1 MNELERLKAE
11 RKRIDEKIKELKELA
26 NGNIDYK
33 RCRIGR
39 ATGLPYDTSMVYKL
53 AFNCET
59 AGVRKIQKTNYR
71 AIMYAEDKKTLID
84 AIPSIIEELQGLYEL
99 AVKQSEGNETEV

>member
-1 MNELERLKAE
+1 MEELERLKAE
-11 RKRIDEKIKELKELA
+11 RKRIDEKIRELSNEI
-26 NGNIDYK
+26 IDYK

-39 ATGLPYDTSMVYKL
+39 ATGLPGDTSMVYKL

-59 AGVRKIQKTNYR
+59 ASVRNIQKTNYR

-99 AVKQSEGNETEV
+99 AIKKTESEEEHE